1 MRGRQRPHAP
11 RLGEQEPRGR
21 DELLAD
27 PDWYEVVVSG
37 DLTEALVGGWQLS
50 TIFRYRSGLPTS
62 VAYGGLW
69 PTNFSF
75 TTMRCE

>member
-1 MRGRQRPHAP
+1 VRHNVNSNVLFELPFGRGKAM
-11 RLGEQEPRGR
+11 LGN
-21 DELLAD
+21 A
-27 PDWYEVVVSG
+27 G

-62 VAYGGLW
+62 VAYSGLW

-75 TTMRCE
+75 TTLADPIGATTTA